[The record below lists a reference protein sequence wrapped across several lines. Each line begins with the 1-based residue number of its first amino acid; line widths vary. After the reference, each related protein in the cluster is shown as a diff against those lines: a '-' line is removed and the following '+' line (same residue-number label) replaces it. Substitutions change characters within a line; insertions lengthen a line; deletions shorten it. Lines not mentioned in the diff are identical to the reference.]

1 MPHLDTSTY
10 TSQIFWL
17 MICFFSM
24 MFIMSKFII
33 PKIAE
38 IRQQRYDKL
47 DGYLHKAEELQK
59 KTENAIQK
67 YEEALSDATKKAN
80 LSLQSTKD
88 ELNELIKQKQFEL
101 DKKLQSQIK
110 AGEAEV
116 EAEKIAALK
125 EIKSV
130 STILAIEILQKLDIS
145 DIKKSDIK
153 YIIEHEAE

>member
-17 MICFFSM
+17 LICFFSM

-59 KTENAIQK
+59 KTENAIKK
-67 YEEALSDATKKAN
+67 YEEALSEATKNAN
-80 LSLQSTKD
+80 QSIQSTKD
-88 ELNELIKQKQFEL
+88 ELIKNKQEYFNMFSLQANYYMDKDGDENEK
-101 DKKLQSQIK
+101 
-110 AGEAEV
+110 
-116 EAEKIAALK
+116 
-125 EIKSV
+125 
-130 STILAIEILQKLDIS
+130 
-145 DIKKSDIK
+145 
-153 YIIEHEAE
+153 

>member
-17 MICFFSM
+17 LICFFSM

-59 KTENAIQK
+59 KTENAIKK
-67 YEEALSDATKKAN
+67 YEEALSEATKNAN
-80 LSLQSTKD
+80 QSLQSTKD
-88 ELNELIKQKQFEL
+88 ELNKIISKKQEEL
-101 DKKLQSQIK
+101 DKKLQAQIK
-110 AGEAEV
+110 AGEEEINEGKAK
-116 EAEKIAALK
+116 AIK
-125 EIKSV
+125 EIKTV
-130 STILAIEILQKLDIS
+130 STNLALEILHKLDITDIKTS
-145 DIKKSDIK
+145 DIKQ
-153 YIIEHEAE
+153 IIEHEAE

>member
-17 MICFFSM
+17 LICFFSM

-59 KTENAIQK
+59 KTENAIKK
-67 YEEALSDATKKAN
+67 YEEALSEATKNAN
-80 LSLQSTKD
+80 QSLQSTKD
-88 ELNELIKQKQFEL
+88 ELNKIISKKQEEL
-101 DKKLQSQIK
+101 DKKLQAQIK
-110 AGEAEV
+110 AGEEEINEGKAK
-116 EAEKIAALK
+116 AIK
-125 EIKSV
+125 EIKTV
-130 STILAIEILQKLDIS
+130 SANLALEILHKLDITDIKTS
-145 DIKKSDIK
+145 DIKQ
-153 YIIEHEAE
+153 IIEHEAE

>member
-38 IRQQRYDKL
+38 IRQQRYDKI

-59 KTENAIQK
+59 KTESAIEK
-67 YEEALSDATKKAN
+67 YENALAKATKDAN
-80 LSLQSTKD
+80 ISLQNTKE
-88 ELNELIKQKQFEL
+88 ELNNLINKKQAEL
-101 DKKLQSQIK
+101 DKKLQAQIK
-110 AGEAEV
+110 AGEE
-116 EAEKIAALK
+116 EINTGKILALK

-130 STILAIEILQKLDIS
+130 SASLASDILHKLDIS
-145 DIKKSDIK
+145 DIKTAEIK
-153 YIIEHEAE
+153 HIIDKEAE